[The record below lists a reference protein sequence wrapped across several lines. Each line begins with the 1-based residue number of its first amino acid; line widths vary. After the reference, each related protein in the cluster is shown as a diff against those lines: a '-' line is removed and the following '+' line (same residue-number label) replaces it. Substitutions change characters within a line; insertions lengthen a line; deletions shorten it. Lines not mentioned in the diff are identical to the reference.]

1 MNTGALLGTV
11 LRSALGVRR
20 KRSHRALD
28 FLVGRRSGAASAE
41 VLMTAAGLAW
51 GAYEAW
57 QAGANRPSPPSPPS
71 PTAAPPSTGPV
82 PPVSPSPSDAAAG
95 EEATTRLLKLAVAA
109 ANADGSLAEMCGNG
123 VRVFVH
129 ALIAEGR
136 MQPGAFAVATR
147 GGVRHVSIDVV
158 GGDVAVD
165 MGVGEPLL
173 PSSITIG
180 EGETFPAA
188 GMLFPNPHA
197 VVFVDSLDDAGD
209 LLDVPAWQPTERY
222 PNGVNVEFVRFVGPR
237 HIEMRVHERGIG
249 ETLSCGTGICAAV
262 NVARD
267 AEQETGAATWTV
279 DLPGGRVSVQVTA
292 DGATTLRGPAVLV
305 GEFDIDEEWL
315 RREA

>member
-1 MNTGALLGTV
+1 MRALKGHGTGNDFIIVPAADRDFTADEVALLCDRHFGI
-11 LRSALGVRR
+11 
-20 KRSHRALD
+20 
-28 FLVGRRSGAASAE
+28 GADGLIRIVPTASAE
-41 VLMTAAGLAW
+41 DPFVRGQAA
-51 GAYEAW
+51 
-57 QAGANRPSPPSPPS
+57 
-71 PTAAPPSTGPV
+71 
-82 PPVSPSPSDAAAG
+82 DA
-95 EEATTRLLKLAVAA
+95 EWFMDYR
-109 ANADGSLAEMCGNG
+109 NADGSLAEMCGNG